1 MTDLTAKAMLAASI
15 RCGIFAKRDTIEQA
29 LNHATATI
37 EQLDSV
43 DRAAVYTAFYVA
55 LNTVADKIMDLPD
68 SSAADLEPS
77 AAAQLPEPPAEVLVN
92 SDGLQVADYP
102 ATGAT
107 SLHDQ
112 IEDIV
117 LTQISKLGASID
129 QKIERAIEEWSENAP
144 FDTIIEEWFEDNVD
158 IEHSV
163 KDIISNMSISID
175 VD

>member
-1 MTDLTAKAMLAASI
+1 MLDLTSKAMLAAAI

-43 DRAAVYTAFYVA
+43 NRAAVYTAFYVT
-55 LNTVADKIMDLPD
+55 LNTVADKIMELPD
-68 SSAADLEPS
+68 SSAAELEP
-77 AAAQLPEPPAEVLVN
+77 PPAEVRI
-92 SDGLQVADYP
+92 DHADLP

-117 LTQISKLGASID
+117 LAQISKLGASID
-129 QKIERAIEEWSENAP
+129 QKIERAIENYDHEEMVTN
-144 FDTIIEEWFEDNVD
+144 IIRNLRFSCE
-158 IEHSV
+158 IEV
-163 KDIISNMSISID
+163 E
-175 VD
+175 